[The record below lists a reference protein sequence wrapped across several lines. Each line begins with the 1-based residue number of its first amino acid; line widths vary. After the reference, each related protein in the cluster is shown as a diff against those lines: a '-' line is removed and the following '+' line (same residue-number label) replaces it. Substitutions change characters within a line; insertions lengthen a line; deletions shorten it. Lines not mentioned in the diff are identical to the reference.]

1 MMSKRLFR
9 FLMRISHFIV
19 MDFIV
24 NYSNPTHFNAI
35 RPVFDGILQSL
46 YARIALLT
54 LNALYF

>member
-1 MMSKRLFR
+1 
-9 FLMRISHFIV
+9 

-24 NYSNPTHFNAI
+24 KYRNPTHFNETCLIAKVL
-35 RPVFDGILQSL
+35 PSL

>member
-1 MMSKRLFR
+1 
-9 FLMRISHFIV
+9 

-24 NYSNPTHFNAI
+24 KYRNPTHFNAI
-35 RPVFDGILQSL
+35 RPAFGGILQSL